1 MTNIFETGII
11 AGVDRV
17 RWHSAAGILEGTVKR
32 VDVAKNAAGVYI
44 DWLIIGDITYVEH
57 NSCKDGSRYAARE
70 DYTSRLAATKSCL
83 SMLKLEVV
91 R

>member
-1 MTNIFETGII
+1 MTNIG
-11 AGVDRV
+11 DRV
-17 RWHSAAGILEGTVKR
+17 RWHSAAGTLDGTVKR
-32 VDVAKNAAGVYI
+32 IDNAKNARGDYI
-44 DWLIIGDITYVEH
+44 DWLIIGDIT
-57 NSCKDGSRYAARE
+57 KDGSRYAARE

>member
-17 RWHSAAGILEGTVKR
+17 RWHSVDGILEGTVKR
-32 VDVAKNAAGVYI
+32 VDVAKNAAGDYI
-44 DWLIIGDITYVEH
+44 DWLIIGDIT
-57 NSCKDGSRYAARE
+57 KDGSRYAARE

-83 SMLKLEVV
+83 SMLKLEVL

>member
-1 MTNIFETGII
+1 MTNIFETGIV

-32 VDVAKNAAGVYI
+32 VDVAKNAAGDYI
-44 DWLIIGDITYVEH
+44 DWLMIGDITSVA
-57 NSCKDGSRYAARE
+57 DGPMRE
-70 DYTSRLAATKSCL
+70 GYTCRLAATKSHL

-91 R
+91 